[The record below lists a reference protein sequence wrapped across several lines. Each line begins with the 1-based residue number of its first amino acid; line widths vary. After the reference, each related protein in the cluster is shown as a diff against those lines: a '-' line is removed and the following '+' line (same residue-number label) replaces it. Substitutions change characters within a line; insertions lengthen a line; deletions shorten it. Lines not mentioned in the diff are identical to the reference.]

1 MESPSEK
8 INLKLGNQSKNK
20 SAFYATEMG
29 TNKHNNTARS
39 YRGSTTIADAHPFFF
54 PVTTRFLGLFSRASL
69 LVFTFLTFW
78 LGRDRQPL
86 KYFQAT
92 LPSQLKVKWSLKL
105 SSQIWW
111 HGGKH
116 CRLRFFGKIDFDP
129 ELPGYYYHN
138 TISDGRMPKT
148 QCFLHQQWHHS
159 RLCDLF
165 DPLRYGGDHWII
177 LQSGNGS
184 SYLYNLISCLCPLI
198 PIDLNSTLLHFLRLR
213 NCIQRKFPCAS
224 QFLAIPL
231 VACFR
236 G

>member
-39 YRGSTTIADAHPFFF
+39 YSGSTTIADAHPFFF

-105 SSQIWW
+105 SSQIW
-111 HGGKH
+111 
-116 CRLRFFGKIDFDP
+116 
-129 ELPGYYYHN
+129 
-138 TISDGRMPKT
+138 
-148 QCFLHQQWHHS
+148 
-159 RLCDLF
+159 
-165 DPLRYGGDHWII
+165 
-177 LQSGNGS
+177 
-184 SYLYNLISCLCPLI
+184 
-198 PIDLNSTLLHFLRLR
+198 
-213 NCIQRKFPCAS
+213 
-224 QFLAIPL
+224 
-231 VACFR
+231 
-236 G
+236 